1 MQARPSP
8 APRAAGGMKWWGWG
22 LDGVAFTHEDKPEL
36 RGFIQR
42 VLALDVARP
51 TTRPVAFAEPALGD
65 ALRGAL
71 EDAVGADHVSTDPLD
86 RVVHARGKS
95 LRDLVRH
102 RGGDVGRLPDV
113 VVRPATEEEVEAV
126 MRAALAADAV
136 LIPFG
141 GGTSISGSLEAAET
155 EERPVVSL

>member
-1 MQARPSP
+1 
-8 APRAAGGMKWWGWG
+8 MKWWGWG
-22 LDGVAFTHEDKPEL
+22 HEGIAFTHDDKPAL

-51 TTRPVAFAEPALGD
+51 GTPPLAFGELTVPEPILGD

-71 EDAVGADHVSTDPLD
+71 EDAAGAQHVSTDALD

-102 RGGDVGRLPDV
+102 RSGDVGRVPDV
-113 VVRPATEEEVEAV
+113 VVRPGDEAAVEGV
-126 MRAALAADAV
+126 LRAALAADA
-136 LIPFG
+136 
-141 GGTSISGSLEAAET
+141 
-155 EERPVVSL
+155 

>member
-1 MQARPSP
+1 
-8 APRAAGGMKWWGWG
+8 MKWWGWG

-36 RGFIQR
+36 RAFIER

-51 TTRPVAFAEPALGD
+51 TTRPVAFDELTIAEPALGD

-102 RGGDVGRLPDV
+102 RGGDVGRVPDV
-113 VVRPATEEEVEAV
+113 VVRPGDEAAVEAV
-126 MRAALAADAV
+126 LRAAGRTSRAASRRRRRRRGRSSRSTCRA
-136 LIPFG
+136 
-141 GGTSISGSLEAAET
+141 
-155 EERPVVSL
+155 